1 MNEENAETDGGK
13 IQSIT
18 SCQREPSS
26 SSEPRR
32 RSQPRSPP
40 SLDDDLRDGPRVFVG
55 WMVRQA
61 RPPRHTPARPLSFLL
76 PVASSPSL
84 AQPSSTTTSSPSS
97 TSRRHRTRAR
107 ADAGGRTGPGL
118 DPGPARAP
126 RRPRWI
132 RQTRT
137 RPRPRPSLVEV
148 IGEFAI
154 GEVVVADLI
163 VPPAA
168 APTTPST
175 AAAAAE
181 PGRPSSGFV

>member
-1 MNEENAETDGGK
+1 MNEENAETDGGI

-32 RSQPRSPP
+32 RTPTPFTAEPR
-40 SLDDDLRDGPRVFVG
+40 R
-55 WMVRQA
+55 
-61 RPPRHTPARPLSFLL
+61 RPPRRTEGLRRLDGTAGSAASPYPRRPLSFL
-76 PVASSPSL
+76 PP
-84 AQPSSTTTSSPSS
+84 
-97 TSRRHRTRAR
+97 
-107 ADAGGRTGPGL
+107 
-118 DPGPARAP
+118 P
-126 RRPRWI
+126 RRPRPSRHLLPPRLRRLLRRAGGI
-132 RQTRT
+132 GLGRGRT
-137 RPRPRPSLVEV
+137 RAGEPAPASTPAPPALLVVLAGFVKLEPVLVLVVLVEV
-148 IGEFAI
+148 IGEFAV

-163 VPPAA
+163 VPSAA

>member
-1 MNEENAETDGGK
+1 MKKTQKRTGRK

-18 SCQREPSS
+18 SCSREPSS

-32 RSQPRSPP
+32 RRRFRSPP

-61 RPPRHTPARPLSFLL
+61 RPPRHTPAASFR
-76 PVASSPSL
+76 SSPS
-84 AQPSSTTTSSPSS
+84 
-97 TSRRHRTRAR
+97 R
-107 ADAGGRTGPGL
+107 
-118 DPGPARAP
+118 
-126 RRPRWI
+126 
-132 RQTRT
+132 
-137 RPRPRPSLVEV
+137 RPRPSHNLLPPRLRCLLRRAGGIGLGRGRTRTGEPAPASTPAPPALLVVLAGLVKLEPVLVLVVLVEV

-163 VPPAA
+163 VPSAA
-168 APTTPST
+168 VPTTPST